1 MRGARAGAA
10 ATTGAVASPCHGTGT
25 ALPAPCTPRA
35 VLRLPWA
42 SCPHSPPQ
50 LTATVQVPPEP
61 GEPSGTRSLSGAT
74 LSAALIPLKTNYYQ
88 PRQKVNT
95 SNISLSL
102 WTHGNP
108 IHLSLSFNP
117 SQQGTE
123 ENTQRWG
130 LPRQGVLVGFQ
141 RCSHIPFIQ
150 NLAQQ
155 NVDSVLG
162 SGGNPKGAAL
172 VTKGCGRSR
181 GSKGSS
187 VLQVVLRLLC
197 PVISQHSPTPFP
209 GCSQDQL
216 LPHRIPAGRSNGQSR
231 WVPAEPA
238 PAPSHHS
245 SSSAGMGRWPK
256 GSSQVQIAVNTIKI
270 CSHRREFGR

>member
-1 MRGARAGAA
+1 MRRAPASAA
-10 ATTGAVASPCHGTGT
+10 ATIGAVASPCHGTGT

-35 VLRLPWA
+35 LPRLPCA

-61 GEPSGTRSLSGAT
+61 GEPSGTHSLSGAT
-74 LSAALIPLKTNYYQ
+74 LPAALIPLKTNYYQ

-141 RCSHIPFIQ
+141 CCSHILFIQ

-162 SGGNPKGAAL
+162 SEGSPKGTAQ
-172 VTKGCGRSR
+172 VTEGCGRSR
-181 GSKGSS
+181 GVKRSLCAPSGAEAVVSS
-187 VLQVVLRLLC
+187 YF
-197 PVISQHSPTPFP
+197 PAFTHPFP

-216 LPHRIPAGRSNGQSR
+216 LPHRIPAGRSNGQSQ

-238 PAPSHHS
+238 PQPQQC
-245 SSSAGMGRWPK
+245 SAGMG
-256 GSSQVQIAVNTIKI
+256 
-270 CSHRREFGR
+270 